1 MNLRKKLAF
10 LLIFGSFLA
19 SCVSE
24 TEEELL
30 RDSLIGCDTMDVSYS
45 QDIQPILQTN
55 CYRCHATDIATAG
68 VIVEG
73 YANAKIIA
81 ETNRDGKSLLV
92 GVTAHLPGFSQMPRN
107 APKLSAC
114 DILKIKKWVE
124 QGIQDN

>member
-1 MNLRKKLAF
+1 LY
-10 LLIFGSFLA
+10 LLILGGLAA

-30 RDSLIGCDTMDVSYS
+30 RDSLIGCDTTDVSYN
-45 QDIQPILQTN
+45 QDIQAILQTN
-55 CYRCHATDIATAG
+55 CYRCHAADIAIAG

-73 YANAKIIA
+73 YANAKAIA

-114 DILKIKKWVE
+114 DIIKIKKWVAE
-124 QGIQDN
+124 GMKE